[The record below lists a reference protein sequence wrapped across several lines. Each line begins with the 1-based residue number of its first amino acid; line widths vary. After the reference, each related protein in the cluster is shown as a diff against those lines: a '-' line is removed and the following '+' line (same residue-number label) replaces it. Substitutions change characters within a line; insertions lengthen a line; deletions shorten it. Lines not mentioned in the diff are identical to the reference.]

1 MLMRSVT
8 LERPRFTAPTFVR
21 HPSRAMLRTPWA
33 TALMPSLAKS
43 CRPAQTPGIVCPY
56 VPLCTLLYV
65 FVVTRN
71 DRDNTS
77 FGTFGL
83 SSANVATSSAP
94 DPLLMPNRSSRM
106 LSDSTVPFAG
116 TSKVFSIAVPPPV
129 GRNVTL
135 TVSG

>member
-8 LERPRFTAPTFVR
+8 LERPRFTAPTLVR
-21 HPSRAMLRTPWA
+21 HPRRATLRTPCA
-33 TALMPSLAKS
+33 TALIPSLLKF

-65 FVVTRN
+65 LVVIRN
-71 DRDNTS
+71 DRDNTL

-94 DPLLMPNRSSRM
+94 DPLLMPKRSSRM

-116 TSKVFSIAVPPPV
+116 TVNVFSLAVPPPV